1 MNRILSLASLALLL
15 TISIAGAVT
24 DEAAKTAPAPQYLR
38 VSVDRVVLDTRG
50 LAQASTS
57 LAESIDELSLA
68 IARLSSGNANL
79 SDEDRATIASAV
91 QSVDAAA
98 AALRGLAEEIP
109 RTARDIN
116 DRLPRMIS
124 DAGQPIAALS
134 SSLQAASDS
143 VLLISESLPQAT
155 ENAKALV
162 DATLDAAVLR
172 LSIYTF
178 VLFAAL
184 ALAVIAVIWFI
195 YAQYFGPLARKLDEI
210 SGAPEQFAAIAGH
223 MQATS
228 NNLLQ
233 LERLAAQRRLPKDDG

>member
-1 MNRILSLASLALLL
+1 MNRILPLVLIAMLLNFSLAGA
-15 TISIAGAVT
+15 AGNDT
-24 DEAAKTAPAPQYLR
+24 AAAGPPPQYLR

-50 LAQASTS
+50 LVQASTS
-57 LAESIDELSLA
+57 LAGSIDELSLA
-68 IARLSSGNANL
+68 IARLSSGDASL
-79 SDEDRATIASAV
+79 SDEDRAIIASAV

-124 DAGQPIAALS
+124 DAGQPIADLS
-134 SSLQAASDS
+134 SGLQAASDS
-143 VLLISESLPQAT
+143 LLLITESLPQAT
-155 ENAKALV
+155 ENAKSLV
-162 DATLDAAVLR
+162 NATLDAAVLR

-178 VLFAAL
+178 VLFTAL

-195 YAQYFGPLARKLDEI
+195 YAQYLGPLARKLDEI